1 MKTIT
6 MIGQNYCVG
15 INPEKIFSF
24 SIKRE
29 DGWISL
35 NINRGEV
42 LIPILY
48 ITNAKLRE
56 LGYAEFN
63 TNEFWHIS
71 SEEFNDLSVISYIG
85 RLFDKSKISYLVDLT
100 DSFLRDL
107 LLTCIDRYHR
117 SIK

>member
-48 ITNAKLRE
+48 
-56 LGYAEFN
+56 
-63 TNEFWHIS
+63 
-71 SEEFNDLSVISYIG
+71 SVISYIG
-85 RLFDKSKISYLVDLT
+85 RLFDNSKISYLVDLT

>member
-24 SIKRE
+24 SIKRA

-63 TNEFWHIS
+63 KFCVDNGLTMDMTL
-71 SEEFNDLSVISYIG
+71 EEALKKLS
-85 RLFDKSKISYLVDLT
+85 
-100 DSFLRDL
+100 
-107 LLTCIDRYHR
+107 
-117 SIK
+117 